1 MLSIQAARPADV
13 KGLIHIRSLGPV
25 EGQTGSTWSL
35 LSFSG
40 GSNPMSRREGPVS
53 LWAASLGWGVGCTGV
68 QLRGGDLTDLGWGA
82 PDIRVSKAPGSCEL
96 HLGCKSVLWTWS
108 HVSVSM

>member
-13 KGLIHIRSLGPV
+13 RGLIHIRSLGPV

-35 LSFSG
+35 RSFSG
-40 GSNPMSRREGPVS
+40 GSTPMSRREGPVS
-53 LWAASLGWGVGCTGV
+53 LWAAS
-68 QLRGGDLTDLGWGA
+68 LGWGA

-96 HLGCKSVLWTWS
+96 HLGCKSVLRTWS